1 MKRLTFILAIMGG
14 MLLTGCKSDAPAVQA
29 ADVPAAPYAVFEEG
43 LIADIE
49 PQGWLL
55 EMLERQRDGLT
66 GHPEAMAYPYDSP
79 LWAGELKRDSEN
91 RGADW
96 WRYEQTAY
104 YLDGLARLGY
114 ILDDENLLA
123 VWNEN
128 INYVLDH
135 PLPAKKGVEKAL
147 PENFRSDN
155 PAVRKRL
162 EKMQKIMSAGR
173 PEGRLGA
180 DANSMAWPLAVF
192 FRAAKA
198 CYEATGDER
207 IPAALEKNWFS
218 FTVEE
223 LGSDRGPVNVEGIL
237 WTYAITGNP
246 ELLKLAE
253 AVWAEELPEIPSC

>member
-1 MKRLTFILAIMGG
+1 MTHYMKRLTFILAILGG

-135 PLPAKKGVEKAL
+135 PLPAKKGVEKAPWKDTL
-147 PENFRSDN
+147 IVTIGTMAILIGVFAIWLQVRF
-155 PAVRKRL
+155 PAGF
-162 EKMQKIMSAGR
+162 I
-173 PEGRLGA
+173 
-180 DANSMAWPLAVF
+180 
-192 FRAAKA
+192 
-198 CYEATGDER
+198 GDM
-207 IPAALEKNWFS
+207 LF
-218 FTVEE
+218 
-223 LGSDRGPVNVEGIL
+223 
-237 WTYAITGNP
+237 
-246 ELLKLAE
+246 
-253 AVWAEELPEIPSC
+253 